1 MSEGT
6 GSCRRGGDG
15 RTTLRPATRA
25 HTHLVNRQLL
35 QLAAH
40 NAWWPLRGW
49 VAGVHLWAAGS
60 KQASSS
66 RHAGRG
72 GRACTWQRWRRRPC
86 ACAACPA
93 APCSR
98 HAPRPLH
105 RHRHPGDG
113 VEVALVQRHG
123 VVGVDH
129 LDLCGRGR
137 CAAGQARRC
146 GRRCGR
152 AASFECPSSHA
163 AGNRCCGPL
172 QLRCTAGPLGGSR
185 RGPSSWRRQRSRWRC
200 SLRAEGE
207 ACGMH
212 VASRAA
218 GQGHRQA
225 CSGRRHSTLHAGPGG
240 CQTHRRACGGRGRR
254 LQRWGEYESEGRRQ
268 WCRQETGRHGRPVAG
283 QPEPVT

>member
-15 RTTLRPATRA
+15 RTPLRPATRA

-40 NAWWPLRGW
+40 SAWWPLRGW

-163 AGNRCCGPL
+163 AAIAAAGPCSCATRQAPWAAHVADPAVGGVNDLDGVVACGRKARHAACML
-172 QLRCTAGPLGGSR
+172 RAGQQGRATDKHAQAGAIARCTRAQAGAKRTVGLVVGGVDVCSGGGSTRAKGVGSGAGR
-185 RGPSSWRRQRSRWRC
+185 R
-200 SLRAEGE
+200 RAGT
-207 ACGMH
+207 
-212 VASRAA
+212 A
-218 GQGHRQA
+218 GQ
-225 CSGRRHSTLHAGPGG
+225 
-240 CQTHRRACGGRGRR
+240 
-254 LQRWGEYESEGRRQ
+254 
-268 WCRQETGRHGRPVAG
+268 
-283 QPEPVT
+283 